1 MKGSWNSVV
10 GFCFDFNMSWHHKG
24 IGLVMVV
31 FGSNSVFES
40 RGCQQS
46 NCPLTGEW
54 KKKNVYEDNG
64 IVLDYKKKLNTNI
77 YYNVKDPQRCHI
89 K

>member
-1 MKGSWNSVV
+1 MWK
-10 GFCFDFNMSWHHKG
+10 
-24 IGLVMVV
+24 
-31 FGSNSVFES
+31 
-40 RGCQQS
+40 RS

-54 KKKNVYEDNG
+54 QKKNVYEDNG

-77 YYNVKDPQRCHI
+77 YYNVDDPQRFHI